1 MVPPSDKIID
11 TDCVQTYDKI
21 PALVRP
27 RHPLANWT
35 SVRIGDNLNRPT
47 DQEISEGQLQWNT
60 INDSNRQG
68 QRHNRTSDETE
79 SAHGEPI
86 YSDDASENGIE
97 ELEWIYIYKVIYKM
111 L

>member
-1 MVPPSDKIID
+1 MVPPSDKSIH

-21 PALVRP
+21 PAPVRP

-35 SVRIGDNLNRPT
+35 SVRLGDNLNRPT
-47 DQEISEGQLQWNT
+47 DQEISEGQLEWNM

-79 SAHGEPI
+79 SAHREPI
-86 YSDDASENGIE
+86 YSDDASEHGLE
-97 ELEWIYIYKVIYKM
+97 ELE
-111 L
+111 